1 MKRIAILVSVLLLQL
16 SVVGAA
22 TADGDSSPG
31 LYLQGAFAMQATTG
45 DVKDALESVG
55 SDANFYGGSLAV
67 GYFMTDWLAVQAR
80 LQFLSG
86 PNGSAGG
93 GVTLDTW
100 NMLYT
105 GAVKVYPFN
114 LGGGAGGLLQP
125 YGIFGIGGQTLF
137 GTLSGGGLSATDS
150 DTAFLI
156 EVGGG
161 LDLMLGSNFGVFG
174 EVTYEYLN
182 DNSLGFD
189 DSTNAV
195 GVNAGITYRF

>member
-16 SVVGAA
+16 SAVGAA

-31 LYLQGAFAMQATTG
+31 LYVQGAFAMQASTG
-45 DVKDALESVG
+45 DVKDALESAG
-55 SDANFYGGSLAV
+55 SDANFYGGSLAL
-67 GYFMTDWLAVQAR
+67 GYFVTDWMAVQAR

-86 PNGSAGG
+86 PSDGAI
-93 GVTLDTW
+93 DTW
-100 NMLYT
+100 NMLYS

-137 GTLSGGGLSATDS
+137 ASDSGVDGSQ
-150 DTAFLI
+150 TAFLL

-161 LDLMLGSNFGVFG
+161 LDLMLSNHLGVFG

-182 DNSLGFD
+182 DSSYGFS

-195 GVNAGITYRF
+195 GVNIGVTYRF

>member
-16 SVVGAA
+16 SAVGAA
-22 TADGDSSPG
+22 SADGESSPG
-31 LYLQGAFAMQATTG
+31 LYVQGAFAMQASTG
-45 DVKDALESVG
+45 DVKDALESAG
-55 SDANFYGGSLAV
+55 SDANFYGGSLAL
-67 GYFMTDWLAVQAR
+67 GYFVTDWMAVQAR

-86 PNGSAGG
+86 PSDGAI
-93 GVTLDTW
+93 DTW
-100 NMLYT
+100 NMLYS

-137 GTLSGGGLSATDS
+137 ASDSGVDGSQ
-150 DTAFLI
+150 TAFLL

-161 LDLMLGSNFGVFG
+161 LDLMLSNHLGVFG

-182 DNSLGFD
+182 DSSYGFS

-195 GVNAGITYRF
+195 GVNIGVTYRF

>member
-1 MKRIAILVSVLLLQL
+1 MKRIAILVSVLLLQI

-22 TADGDSSPG
+22 TADSDSSPG
-31 LYLQGAFAMQATTG
+31 LYLQGAFAMQSMTG
-45 DVKDALESVG
+45 NVKDALEGNG
-55 SDANFYGGSLAV
+55 SDANFYGGSLAI
-67 GYFMTDWLAVQAR
+67 GYFLTDWLALQGR

-86 PNGSAGG
+86 PTLPGAFGG
-93 GVTLDTW
+93 TVDTW
-100 NMLYT
+100 NMLYS

-125 YGIFGIGGQTLF
+125 YGIFGIGGQTTFVSDLDALSSTLF
-137 GTLSGGGLSATDS
+137 LL
-150 DTAFLI
+150 

-182 DNSLGFD
+182 DSTYGFD
-189 DSTNAV
+189 DSANAV

>member
-16 SVVGAA
+16 SAVGAA

-31 LYLQGAFAMQATTG
+31 LYVQGAFAMQATTG
-45 DVKDALESVG
+45 DVKDGLESFG
-55 SDANFYGGSLAV
+55 SDANFYGGSLAL
-67 GYFMTDWLAVQAR
+67 GYFVTDWMAIQAR

-86 PNGSAGG
+86 PNASMLGAS
-93 GVTLDTW
+93 LDTW
-100 NMLYT
+100 NMLYS

-114 LGGGAGGLLQP
+114 LGGSAGGLLQP

-137 GTLSGGGLSATDS
+137 ATASGGGLSATDS
-150 DTAFLI
+150 ETAFLL

-161 LDLMLGSNFGVFG
+161 LDLMLSNHVGVFG

-182 DNSLGFD
+182 SSSLGFD
-189 DSTNAV
+189 GSTNAV
-195 GVNAGITYRF
+195 GVNIGVTYRF